1 MPKFSKLAAA
11 LLLSVGLTASALA
24 ADKPAVP
31 AANKPFVT
39 VNNVPVSQ
47 EYADLFINEQKAQ
60 GAQDS
65 PELQNAIR
73 EELIRRELIVQQ
85 AKKDRFDKRPEV
97 AAQITAASQAQLI
110 RAYIQDYAEAH
121 PISETQLRA
130 DYEKLK
136 AQLGPNEYKIRHI
149 LVNTEDEAKAIIAKL
164 KAGEAFAE
172 LAKQSNDPGTK
183 DNGGDLGWA
192 GPSVFVQPF
201 GEAITRLEKGK
212 FTETPVQT
220 NFGYHVI
227 LVEDIRPLTPP
238 AYEEIEPR
246 LMQQAQ
252 GKQLNEM
259 VQGLRE
265 KAKIK

>member
-1 MPKFSKLAAA
+1 MPNFQKLAVV
-11 LLLSVGLTASALA
+11 LLLSVGLTASVVA
-24 ADKPAVP
+24 ADKPAAQ

-65 PELQNAIR
+65 PDLHNAVR

-110 RAYIQDYAEAH
+110 RAYIQDYAESH
-121 PISETQLRA
+121 PIPETKLRA
-130 DYEKLK
+130 DYDKLK
-136 AQLGPNEYKIRHI
+136 AQLGANEYKIRHI
-149 LVNTEDEAKAIIAKL
+149 LVKTEDEAKAIITKL
-164 KAGEAFAE
+164 KAGETFAE
-172 LAKQSNDPGTK
+172 LAKQSNDPGSK

-192 GPSVFVQPF
+192 GPSVFVKPF
-201 GEAITRLEKGK
+201 GEAVTQLEKGK

-238 AYEEIEPR
+238 TFEEIQPR

-252 GKQLNEM
+252 GQQLNEM
-259 VQGLRE
+259 VQALRE